1 MLPIVLHHGIFGYD
15 RMRIGPLGWSYFGG
29 GIHEVFTGR
38 GHPLIVSRVAKTA
51 PIAVR
56 ARQLKEAVLDQL
68 RSCSRPN
75 DRVVIFAHSMG
86 GVDARYMISKLG
98 MAHRVAALVTLSTP
112 HRGSSY
118 ADWAVRNV
126 NRNIAAQRLLRF
138 LSIDVDAGRD
148 LMLDAMKRFNDEV
161 LDHPD
166 VKYYSVSAARP
177 WHRVPAFLL
186 HSHRIVSQHEGEND
200 GIVSV
205 RSARWG
211 THLGT
216 WPADHL
222 HVVNRRLVLELRNPT
237 GCVLPRYIE
246 ILDTLVRDGVLP
258 DVPAE
263 FQQLPLDQPAPTVKK
278 PRVGRFLRR

>member
-15 RMRIGPLGWSYFGG
+15 RMRLGPIHWSYFGR
-29 GIHEVFTGR
+29 GIRDTMTRR
-38 GHPLIVSRVAKTA
+38 GHPLIVPCVAKTA

-56 ARQLKEAVLDQL
+56 AGQLKQAILEQL
-68 RSCSRPN
+68 RACDRPD

-86 GVDARYMISKLG
+86 GLDARYMISKLG
-98 MAHRVAALVTLSTP
+98 MASRVAALVTLSTP

-126 NRNIAAQRLLRF
+126 SRNHGAQRLLRF
-138 LSIDVDAGRD
+138 LNIDLDAGRD
-148 LMLDAMKRFNDEV
+148 LTLKAMERFNERV

-166 VKYYSVSAARP
+166 VKYYSISAARP
-177 WHRVPAFLL
+177 WHRVPAFLV
-186 HSHRIVSQHEGEND
+186 HSHRIVTIHEGEND

-237 GCVLPRYIE
+237 GCVLPRYVS
-246 ILDTLVRDGVLP
+246 ILDTLKQDGVLP
-258 DVPAE
+258 DEVSGIRE
-263 FQQLPLDQPAPTVKK
+263 LPFTAV
-278 PRVGRFLRR
+278 RANS